1 MDTNVKKAFLEKYR
15 EYYKN
20 QGLPEAEI
28 VKILG
33 FKNAVALRKAVYL
46 CMEKPEAAIERREI
60 ATKALELNGK
70 DGMKDAELAE
80 SLGLKKHRLYFM
92 VEVTSKEEETIAAI
106 KKALDM

>member
-1 MDTNVKKAFLEKYR
+1 MDTNIKKAFLEKYR

-46 CMEKPEAAIERREI
+46 CMEKPETTIKRREI
-60 ATKALELNGK
+60 AAKTLESNGK
-70 DGMKDAELAE
+70 MNDAELAE
-80 SLGLKKHRLYFM
+80 SFGLKKYKMYGL
-92 VEVTSKEEETIAAI
+92 VEITNNEEEIIADI
-106 KKALDM
+106 KKALAM